1 MNKGFTLIEF
11 VVIISIFAIMAGVA
25 LVNFAGFKSNVGL
38 NNLAH
43 DIALT
48 VRQAQVFGW
57 ATRTDSGI
65 NNNTIQFAGNDPD
78 GNPVRYAD
86 GVYFHSDAGVFE
98 KWFTL
103 YTKNDSTPGNE
114 FYSSGDIDV
123 DKIQIQGANH
133 ISGIYYADSKSALE
147 LGSGN
152 SIPTGNT
159 PIESLSI
166 AFSRPHPEAIFFDGG
181 SNLSQLGPQSTYV
194 GIYISADADAAGIAE
209 HVITVSR
216 FGEIAVQ

>member
-43 DIALT
+43 DVALT

-57 ATRTDSGI
+57 ATRTDSGA
-65 NNNTIQFAGNDPD
+65 NNNTIQFVGNDPD

-86 GVYFHSDAGVFE
+86 GVYFNSTAGVFD

-103 YTKNDSTPGNE
+103 YTKNDSQPGNE
-114 FYSSGDIDV
+114 FYSAGDIDV
-123 DKIQIQGANH
+123 DKIQIQGPNH
-133 ISGIYYADSKSALE
+133 ISGIYYADSKGALE
-147 LGSGN
+147 LGTGN
-152 SIPTGNT
+152 TIPTGNT

-166 AFSRPHPEAIFFDGG
+166 AFSRPHPEAIFFDGA
-181 SNLSQLGPQSTYV
+181 SNLSLLGPQSTYV
-194 GIYISADADAAGIAE
+194 GIYISADTDAPGVAQ
-209 HVITVSR
+209 HVITISR